1 MKTVSKM
8 NRALHSLKTV
18 SSGGERKEEQKK
30 KKKKKNILVGDKERR
45 KTVNL
50 KLILL

>member
-8 NRALHSLKTV
+8 NRALHSLETV
-18 SSGGERKEEQKK
+18 SSGGERKDEQ

>member
-1 MKTVSKM
+1 METVSKM
-8 NRALHSLKTV
+8 NRALHSLETV
-18 SSGGERKEEQKK
+18 SSGGERKEEQK